1 MTKPLFLSRSSIS
14 NTVVT
19 MILLSL
25 YSLFIVGVDA
35 FIPNAFTPYITDK
48 DYTHQDLTERGI
60 LLAVAEYF
68 ESKAAPG
75 QSAPPQAG
83 SLTGIVNITAR
94 KLFDTYYGSYV
105 PEKKFQSAIDDIV
118 NHNSRVDRDHP
129 REAAWHFNG
138 EQISQGN
145 DILLNLR
152 SSAFDALNVSQPNY
166 ATARNMI
173 GQYLHVLQDF
183 YSNTNWKNINTSTY
197 YSDLGVPGKSL
208 LPIAAS
214 SEETCKNCGALL
226 PCLFDQP
233 VLPNNNKLT
242 SGYRSGQDIVKPSR
256 PTTDP
261 QGKCSHGGKLDT
273 SATTSAAVGGINKET
288 TTAAYSPLS
297 IDHNVVSDLAIQHT
311 KYFFSGKTY
320 GLRAVFGDSKFENL
334 LQLHA
339 GISLC
344 FVIDTS
350 VSTERDAIKQEIQ
363 KLVSSGSNPY
373 NYILVYTN
381 QGQSTPTV
389 ITKTNGNDIISAFS
403 SINIPTNHSCTYSVS
418 GTEAAVTAAEYG
430 SKIYVFSDATPK
442 NDITI
447 RYIQAMATEKDLRIS
462 FLLTGQCKQ
471 KRSTNKWSFL
481 FKTKREE
488 QKQLHFT
495 HQFLVPSG
503 SNWIRS
509 TSPITGKKVLLSV
522 RINDPDAI
530 ISLDSIRIGN
540 LKQALHKLKRG
551 RMSGV
556 YSTFISDFPKI
567 QGLDV
572 FVQGMTKDGLIFQNK
587 SQEI

>member
-1 MTKPLFLSRSSIS
+1 
-14 NTVVT
+14 
-19 MILLSL
+19 MILLSF
-25 YSLFIVGVDA
+25 YSLYIVGVNA
-35 FIPNAFTPYITDK
+35 FIPNAFTPYITPS
-48 DYTHQDLTERGI
+48 DYTHQDLTEQGI

-75 QSAPPQAG
+75 QSAPPQPG
-83 SLTGIVNITAR
+83 SLTGIANITAR
-94 KLFDTYYGSYV
+94 KLFDAYYGSYV

-118 NHNSRVDRDHP
+118 DHNSRVDHDHS

-138 EQISQGN
+138 EQINQGN
-145 DILLNLR
+145 NILLNLR

-183 YSNTNWKNINTSTY
+183 YSNTNWKKINSSTY

-208 LPIAAS
+208 LPVAAAS
-214 SEETCKNCGALL
+214 EDTCKNCGDVL
-226 PCLFDQP
+226 PCLFDP
-233 VLPNNNKLT
+233 PLLTNNNKLT
-242 SGYRSGQDIVKPSR
+242 SGYRSGQDIVKPSK
-256 PTTDP
+256 PTTNTT
-261 QGKCSHGGKLDT
+261 GKCSHGGKFDT
-273 SATTSAAVGGINKET
+273 SATIVAALGGINKET
-288 TTAAYSPLS
+288 NTAAYSPLS
-297 IDHNVVSDLAIQHT
+297 VNHTAVSKLAIQHT
-311 KYFFSGKTY
+311 KYFFTGKTY
-320 GLRAVFGDSKFENL
+320 GLRAVFGDNKFESL

-363 KLVSSGSNPY
+363 KLVASGSNPY

-381 QGQSTPTV
+381 QGQTTPTV
-389 ITKTNGNDIISAFS
+389 ITKTSGTDIVSAFS
-403 SINIPTNHSCTYSVS
+403 SISIATNHSCTYSVS

-430 SKIYVFSDATPK
+430 SKVYVFSDATPK

-471 KRSTNKWSFL
+471 KRSTDKWSFL
-481 FKTKREE
+481 FNAKREQ
-488 QKQLHFT
+488 QKPLHFT
-495 HQFLVPSG
+495 HQFLVPKG
-503 SNWIRS
+503 RNWLRS
-509 TSPITGKKVLLSV
+509 TSPRIGSKVLLSV
-522 RINDPDAI
+522 RVNDPDAV
-530 ISLDSIRIGN
+530 SSVDSVRIGN
-540 LKQALHKLKRG
+540 LKQALRKLKRS
-551 RMSGV
+551 RMPGI

-567 QGLDV
+567 QDTDV
-572 FVQGMTKDGLIFQNK
+572 YVKGTTKDGLIFQKK